1 MVIVFGSFFILDM
14 MDGTLQRVSLGS
26 FIVAM
31 GILVDNA
38 IVIVDGILV
47 DMKRGVPKP
56 QCLTNI
62 CKKTAM
68 PLLGATVIAILA
80 FFPIF
85 MSPDMAGTYV
95 RDLFIV
101 LAVSLLLSWVLALT
115 HVPVH
120 CDLTLRYP
128 KGSGTPNENKDP
140 FDSKI
145 YRWFRRVL
153 DHVLS
158 HRLIAVGIAVIL
170 VLGSVWC
177 YQYIP
182 QMFFPDMAYNQLY
195 IEYRMPEG
203 RGHRSRQ
210 GREGLRGNG
219 GIYPS
224 G

>member
-1 MVIVFGSFFILDM
+1 MADVTYGWQTPVRNSMKYDGQPAIGLLISAESGTDIIKIGKEVEARLEEIKAESVPAGMEFHKVFFQPEIVGSSINTFIVTMGFRSGVIIATSLVVIVFGSFFILDM

-101 LAVSLLLSWVLALT
+101 LAVSLLS
-115 HVPVH
+115 
-120 CDLTLRYP
+120 
-128 KGSGTPNENKDP
+128 S
-140 FDSKI
+140 S
-145 YRWFRRVL
+145 
-153 DHVLS
+153 
-158 HRLIAVGIAVIL
+158 
-170 VLGSVWC
+170 
-177 YQYIP
+177 
-182 QMFFPDMAYNQLY
+182 
-195 IEYRMPEG
+195 
-203 RGHRSRQ
+203 
-210 GREGLRGNG
+210 
-219 GIYPS
+219 
-224 G
+224 